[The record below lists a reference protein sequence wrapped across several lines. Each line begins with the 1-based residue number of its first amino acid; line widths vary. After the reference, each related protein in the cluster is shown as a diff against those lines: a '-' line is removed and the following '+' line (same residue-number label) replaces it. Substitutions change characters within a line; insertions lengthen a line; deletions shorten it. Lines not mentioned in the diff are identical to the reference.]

1 MAKDPYEVKQDFG
14 FTFASE
20 DDFTDKTEV
29 DILKAEACDALDEVY
44 KMIDPLLNNLKRHF
58 HADFLILLD
67 KDRVQQKLWPSLLPG
82 RPPALAGGAPDI
94 LLPDLPNWLRVDY
107 AVAT

>member
-44 KMIDPLLNNLKRHF
+44 KMIDPLLNNLQ
-58 HADFLILLD
+58 
-67 KDRVQQKLWPSLLPG
+67 KDPEKDIIKWPG
-82 RPPALAGGAPDI
+82 RAEKVKTFQDSLKKKIDGLKI
-94 LLPDLPNWLRVDY
+94 
-107 AVAT
+107 TFK